1 MPERDITQRQLE
13 RLKEIKTFIHA
24 WRTNEGLS
32 QSEFADLANAH
43 SNTIYN
49 IERNNSIYSI
59 HSINVLTLFNCIDA
73 MGMSLSEFF
82 ADME

>member
-1 MPERDITQRQLE
+1 MAERQFTERQLE
-13 RLKEIKTFIHA
+13 RLKEIKTFIHT

-32 QSEFADLANAH
+32 QSEFAELADTH
-43 SNTIYN
+43 SRTIFN
-49 IERNNSIYSI
+49 IERKHSLHSI
-59 HSINVLTLFNCIDA
+59 HSLNVLTLFNCIDA

>member
-1 MPERDITQRQLE
+1 MPERQITQRQLE
-13 RLKEIKTFIHA
+13 RLNEIKTLIHT

-32 QSEFADLANAH
+32 QNEFADLADTH

-49 IERNNSIYSI
+49 IERNHSINSI

-73 MGMSLSEFF
+73 MDMSLSEFF
-82 ADME
+82 AEIE

>member
-1 MPERDITQRQLE
+1 MPERQVTQRQLE
-13 RLKEIKTFIHA
+13 RLKEIKTLIHT

-32 QSEFADLANAH
+32 QSEFADLADTH
-43 SNTIYN
+43 YNTIYN
-49 IERNNSIYSI
+49 IERDHSIHSI

-73 MGMSLSEFF
+73 MDMSLSEFF

>member
-1 MPERDITQRQLE
+1 MPERHVSQLQLE
-13 RLKEIKTFIHA
+13 RLKEIKTFIHT

-32 QSEFADLANAH
+32 QSEFADLADTH
-43 SNTIYN
+43 YNTIYN
-49 IERNNSIYSI
+49 IERN